1 VGQLDDAYEANACC
15 VFVIFSRFGMRRQL
29 EATTLSVDLIKTV
42 AVLGAGTMGNGIA
55 HVFARAG
62 YKVILRDVEQRFL
75 DRGMDTINKN
85 LDREVKKGKLA
96 EAEKGTVLARLIPVT
111 DMSAVANA
119 DFLVEAVP
127 EKLEIKRAVL
137 SEADRL
143 LRTDVIIASNTSS
156 IAMTTLAAMT
166 KRSER
171 FVGMHF
177 MNPVPVMVL
186 VEVIRALQ
194 TSDPTYATTMELA
207 KKLGKTPVAVNDAPG
222 FVSNRVLMP
231 LINEA
236 AYCVMEGVATP
247 EAVDQVMKLGMNHPM
262 GPLELADFIGL
273 DVCVDIMH
281 VLHEGLGDPKYRA
294 CPLLKKYV
302 SAGWL
307 GRKSGRGFYSYA

>member
-1 VGQLDDAYEANACC
+1 MEA
-15 VFVIFSRFGMRRQL
+15 
-29 EATTLSVDLIKTV
+29 IKTV

-62 YKVILRDVEQRFL
+62 YRVILRDVEQRFL
-75 DRGMDTINKN
+75 DRGLDAIAKN
-85 LDREVKKGKLA
+85 LDREVKKGKLT
-96 EAEKGTVLARLIPVT
+96 EAEKPAVLARLVPVT
-111 DMSAVANA
+111 DMSAIANA
-119 DFLVEAVP
+119 DFAVEAVP

-137 SEADRL
+137 TEADRL
-143 LRTDVIIASNTSS
+143 LRDDVILASNTSS

-166 KRSER
+166 KRPER

-177 MNPVPVMVL
+177 MNPVPMMVL

-194 TSDPTYATTMELA
+194 TSDATVAVTMELA

-247 EAVDQVMKLGMNHPM
+247 ESVDAVMKLGMNHPM

-273 DVCVDIMH
+273 DVWVDVMH

-302 SAGWL
+302 AAGWL
-307 GRKSGRGFYSYA
+307 GRKSGRGFYTYPA

>member
-1 VGQLDDAYEANACC
+1 MNVEG
-15 VFVIFSRFGMRRQL
+15 
-29 EATTLSVDLIKTV
+29 IKTV

-62 YKVILRDVEQRFL
+62 FTVVLRDIDQRFL
-75 DRGMDTINKN
+75 DRALDTIGKN
-85 LDREVKKGKLA
+85 LDREIKKGKLP
-96 EAEKGTVLARLIPVT
+96 EAEKGTVLARLKPAT
-111 DMSAVANA
+111 DMASIAAA
-119 DFLVEAVP
+119 DFVVEAVP

-137 SEADRL
+137 TEADRI
-143 LRTDVIIASNTSS
+143 LRPEVIIASNTSS
-156 IAMTTLAAMT
+156 ISMTTLAALT
-166 KRSER
+166 TRPDR

-194 TSDPTYATTMELA
+194 TSDGTFATTMELA
-207 KKLGKTPVAVNDAPG
+207 EKLGKTPVAVNDAPG

-247 EAVDQVMKLGMNHPM
+247 EAVDAVMKLGMNHPM

-273 DVCVDIMH
+273 DVCLDVMR

-302 SAGWL
+302 AAGWL
-307 GRKSGRGFYSYA
+307 GRKSGRGFYSYG

>member
-1 VGQLDDAYEANACC
+1 MRDLIVYENAED
-15 VFVIFSRFGMRRQL
+15 L
-29 EATTLSVDLIKTV
+29 TLSIDAIKTV

-55 HVFARAG
+55 HVFARTG
-62 YKVILRDVEQRFL
+62 YRVILRDVEQRFL
-75 DRGMDTINKN
+75 DRGLETIGKN
-85 LDREVKKGKLA
+85 LDREIKKGKMA
-96 EAEKGTVLARLIPVT
+96 EGEKAAVLGRVQCVT
-111 DMSAVANA
+111 DMGAMRAA
-119 DFLVEAVP
+119 DFVVEAVP

-137 SEADRL
+137 TEADGI
-143 LRTDVIIASNTSS
+143 LRPEVILASNTSS
-156 IAMTTLAAMT
+156 IAITTLAAMT
-166 KRSER
+166 KRADR

-194 TSDPTYATTMELA
+194 TSDATFAATMELA

-236 AYCVMEGVATP
+236 AYCVMEGVAAAD
-247 EAVDQVMKLGMNHPM
+247 AVDAVMKLGMNHPM

-302 SAGWL
+302 AAGWL
-307 GRKSGRGFYSYA
+307 GRKVGRGFYTYTT